1 VSVVEIQMRPSRP
14 AIRSITVRSSATV
27 LEATVTLTAAARP
40 YVGRA
45 RGPAGPTHRADTIAR
60 AALAAAQELVGRSF
74 ELESAAIA
82 YVGARPVALCL
93 LTVPAPRDAAVGGDD
108 QVLAGCAP
116 VRGDEAE
123 AVCRAVLDALNR
135 QL

>member
-1 VSVVEIQMRPSRP
+1 
-14 AIRSITVRSSATV
+14 V
-27 LEATVTLTAAARP
+27 LEATVTLTAASRP
-40 YVGRA
+40 FVGRA
-45 RGPAGPTHRADTIAR
+45 SGPAGPTHRAETIAR
-60 AALAAAQELVGRSF
+60 AALAAAEEFVGRRF
-74 ELESAAIA
+74 ELKSAAIA
-82 YVGARPVALCL
+82 YVGTRPVALCL
-93 LTVPAPRDAAVGGDD
+93 LTVPGPRDAAAGVDD